1 MIAEA
6 RVESLEW
13 TDLARAGPPN
23 KHVTWII
30 SLVCQPFIVHSIS
43 SNRYE
48 NELNE
53 GYVYIA
59 CDLDYKFSL
68 STVCSLYFIV

>member
-1 MIAEA
+1 M
-6 RVESLEW
+6 
-13 TDLARAGPPN
+13 
-23 KHVTWII
+23 TWII
-30 SLVCQPFIVHSIS
+30 SLVCQPFIVYSIS

-68 STVCSLYFIV
+68 STVYSLYCNCYENELKEGYVYKSLQACKCLKF